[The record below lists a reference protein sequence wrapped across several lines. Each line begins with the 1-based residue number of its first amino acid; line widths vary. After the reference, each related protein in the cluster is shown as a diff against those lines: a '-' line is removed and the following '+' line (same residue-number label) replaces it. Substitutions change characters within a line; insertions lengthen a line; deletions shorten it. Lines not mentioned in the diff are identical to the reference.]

1 MPTAVQFRRGT
12 TTEHSTFTGAA
23 GELTVDTDK
32 NTVVVHD
39 GTTAGGN
46 PLVTSGQTTVEFGD
60 LTVTGNLTVTG
71 TTVTVDTAT
80 AQTVDLGD
88 GDRIRLGDD
97 GDLEIYHDTL
107 NSYVKDT
114 GTGDLRIEASR
125 IVVSAGSFGHI
136 ICSGVVGDVVL
147 NKNGNARLQT
157 TNDGVTITGELTAD
171 STTING
177 PSHIHEIFERK
188 QPATSTSGATD
199 IYVNSGAIVRFSND
213 QTGNR
218 TFNFVGDATTAL
230 NDIMTS
236 VEVLTVAVLL
246 PNGATPYYVSTV
258 QIDGVSVT
266 PKWSGGSA
274 PAAGN
279 ANSTDIYSFTII
291 KTSDATFEVYAS
303 QQQYA

>member
-12 TTEHSTFTGAA
+12 TLQHNTFTGAV

-39 GTTAGGN
+39 G
-46 PLVTSGQTTVEFGD
+46 VTSGGTPLLVGGEAVSF
-60 LTVTGNLTVTG
+60 GNLTVTGDLTVEG

-80 AQTVDLGD
+80 TQTVDLGD
-88 GDRIRLGDD
+88 NDKIRLGDAN
-97 GDLEIYHDTL
+97 DLEIYHDTL
-107 NSYVKDT
+107 NSYIKDT

-125 IVVSAGSFGHI
+125 MQLRAGSFSHI

-157 TNDGVTITGELTAD
+157 TNDGVTITGELTSD
-171 STTING
+171 SVTVGG

-199 IYVNSGAIVRFSND
+199 LYVNSGAIVRFSND

-218 TFNFVGDATTAL
+218 TFNFVGDGTTAL

-274 PAAGN
+274 PTAGN